1 MGSLP
6 LQPIEVE
13 VEQTTTGGPGDAE
26 LPADVYGNP
35 TVVMD
40 NDRVAGL

>member
-13 VEQTTTGGPGDAE
+13 VEQTATGGPGDAE

-40 NDRVAGL
+40 NDRAAGL